1 MLCFCNVSFLNVP
14 QPAKNSV
21 LPATCGALQHIWH
34 VITFWSSWKTTQGNS
49 SFHCDRNL
57 RLVVVLDFLTIPLL
71 SSAFST
77 LLFMSFLLFPLLE
90 LAGFVAGFAGDDLK
104 NDKIVP
110 CLKPVLLVVSPAA
123 GEASRIHMT
132 GTK

>member
-1 MLCFCNVSFLNVP
+1 
-14 QPAKNSV
+14 
-21 LPATCGALQHIWH
+21 
-34 VITFWSSWKTTQGNS
+34 
-49 SFHCDRNL
+49 
-57 RLVVVLDFLTIPLL
+57 
-71 SSAFST
+71 
-77 LLFMSFLLFPLLE
+77 MSFLLFPLLE

>member
-1 MLCFCNVSFLNVP
+1 
-14 QPAKNSV
+14 
-21 LPATCGALQHIWH
+21 
-34 VITFWSSWKTTQGNS
+34 
-49 SFHCDRNL
+49 
-57 RLVVVLDFLTIPLL
+57 
-71 SSAFST
+71 
-77 LLFMSFLLFPLLE
+77 MSFSVFPLLE

-110 CLKPVLLVVSPAA
+110 CLKPVLLVSPAA